1 MAANPPPPASTP
13 DGSMTRRDR
22 PWLAPYNRKLRNLT
36 CLSIRNLSLTPTPSS
51 RTRKKTIDDDAVPN
65 TLTSP
70 AKLVALREQRG
81 LAHSHSSSDLRTVS
95 EHDTDAQQGSRNGN
109 GTPVKANGAPRAPQ
123 RPAIGRMRRRSTLE
137 WVNATPQTRQE
148 KLEAVA
154 KSRLADV
161 FFSIHVEGVE
171 EPVYVSEVVDSTM
184 DPTFRHID
192 WSACGPGVLRL
203 DTLTVRVWARSDNLA
218 GWRQLLELALCLREL
233 HYLGKSLDQFHH
245 RLPANAVIF
254 HLSDGIYTAFPSIS
268 DYAPPPVAP
277 LARTTTNRVLH
288 TASFDALLRLSKLD
302 ESIQDALATR
312 NRIAADLETL
322 LETNKSAFIERDQV
336 AEAEDRL
343 KTIEYAK
350 KTVEKQIEKAR
361 KQKAE
366 RRDLLSRRREFMQQD
381 LQRRKAQSEEMANGR
396 PELPNFRSEHEVRQ
410 TTIANQ
416 RRRIC
421 EDLHTIYPIK
431 PIPGKSLAFTIRGL
445 HLPNSEDL
453 DATPP
458 DKLAAA
464 LGHVAHAVHLLS
476 IYLVQPLPY
485 PLNPNSSTSTIE
497 DPISLLKTSST
508 SQTSTKDDR
517 FALRTY
523 PLHTKSVPRFR
534 FEYAVFLLNKDLQ
547 ILLEN
552 AFVVRVA
559 DIRHTLPNLLYLFY
573 VATAGEGELPARKAG
588 GVRGLMAGRGAGV
601 PGSLSSE
608 EQFGDGAQFG
618 DASRRGS
625 RDSRGSGGG
634 WGFWGAGWMG
644 NGDGKEGLVSS
655 GHNEVGGKNG
665 RAVDSLRRNMG
676 GLDRVRKLG

>member
-1 MAANPPPPASTP
+1 MAANPPPPAPTP

-36 CLSIRNLSLTPTPSS
+36 CLSIRNLSLTPTPSG

-109 GTPVKANGAPRAPQ
+109 GTPVKANGAPKAPQ
-123 RPAIGRMRRRSTLE
+123 RPTVGRMRRRSTLE

-203 DTLTVRVWARSDNLA
+203 GTLTVRVWARSDNLA
-218 GWRQLLELALCLREL
+218 GWKQLLELALCLREL

-366 RRDLLSRRREFMQQD
+366 RRELLSRRREFMQQD
-381 LQRRKAQSEEMANGR
+381 LQRRKAQSEEMANGK

-410 TTIANQ
+410 TAIANQ

-445 HLPNSEDL
+445 HLPNSE
-453 DATPP
+453 
-458 DKLAAA
+458 
-464 LGHVAHAVHLLS
+464 
-476 IYLVQPLPY
+476 
-485 PLNPNSSTSTIE
+485 
-497 DPISLLKTSST
+497 
-508 SQTSTKDDR
+508 
-517 FALRTY
+517 
-523 PLHTKSVPRFR
+523 
-534 FEYAVFLLNKDLQ
+534 
-547 ILLEN
+547 
-552 AFVVRVA
+552 
-559 DIRHTLPNLLYLFY
+559 
-573 VATAGEGELPARKAG
+573 
-588 GVRGLMAGRGAGV
+588 
-601 PGSLSSE
+601 
-608 EQFGDGAQFG
+608 
-618 DASRRGS
+618 
-625 RDSRGSGGG
+625 
-634 WGFWGAGWMG
+634 
-644 NGDGKEGLVSS
+644 
-655 GHNEVGGKNG
+655 
-665 RAVDSLRRNMG
+665 
-676 GLDRVRKLG
+676 

>member
-1 MAANPPPPASTP
+1 M
-13 DGSMTRRDR
+13 
-22 PWLAPYNRKLRNLT
+22 
-36 CLSIRNLSLTPTPSS
+36 
-51 RTRKKTIDDDAVPN
+51 
-65 TLTSP
+65 
-70 AKLVALREQRG
+70 
-81 LAHSHSSSDLRTVS
+81 
-95 EHDTDAQQGSRNGN
+95 
-109 GTPVKANGAPRAPQ
+109 
-123 RPAIGRMRRRSTLE
+123 
-137 WVNATPQTRQE
+137 
-148 KLEAVA
+148 
-154 KSRLADV
+154 
-161 FFSIHVEGVE
+161 
-171 EPVYVSEVVDSTM
+171 
-184 DPTFRHID
+184 
-192 WSACGPGVLRL
+192 
-203 DTLTVRVWARSDNLA
+203 
-218 GWRQLLELALCLREL
+218 
-233 HYLGKSLDQFHH
+233 
-245 RLPANAVIF
+245 LP
-254 HLSDGIYTAFPSIS
+254 
-268 DYAPPPVAP
+268 
-277 LARTTTNRVLH
+277 

-312 NRIAADLETL
+312 NKIAADLETL

-381 LQRRKAQSEEMANGR
+381 LQRRKAQSEEMANGK
-396 PELPNFRSEHEVRQ
+396 PELPNFRSEHDIRQ
-410 TTIANQ
+410 TAIANQ

-497 DPISLLKTSST
+497 DPISLLKTSS
-508 SQTSTKDDR
+508 SSSNHSSTKDPHHT
-517 FALRTY
+517 ALLRSY

-552 AFVVRVA
+552 AFAVRVL

-588 GVRGLMAGRGAGV
+588 GVRGLMAGKIGMH
-601 PGSLSSE
+601 GSLSADQGDDS
-608 EQFGDGAQFG
+608 QLGDG
-618 DASRRGS
+618 SRRGS
-625 RDSRGSGGG
+625 RESRGSGAG
-634 WGFWGAGWMG
+634 WGFWGRSGLGNRDAKGEGLFASG
-644 NGDGKEGLVSS
+644 NGGVPGRDGK
-655 GHNEVGGKNG
+655 
-665 RAVDSLRRNMG
+665 AVDSLRRNMG
-676 GLDRVRKLG
+676 GLDRGRKLG

>member
-1 MAANPPPPASTP
+1 
-13 DGSMTRRDR
+13 MTRRDR
-22 PWLAPYNRKLRNLT
+22 PWLAPYNRRLRNLT
-36 CLSIRNLSLTPTPSS
+36 GLSIRNLSLTPTPSG

-95 EHDTDAQQGSRNGN
+95 EHDTDAQQGTHDGN
-109 GTPVKANGAPRAPQ
+109 GTPVKAKGAPKAPQ

-161 FFSIHVEGVE
+161 FFSIHAEGVE
-171 EPVYVSEVVDSTM
+171 EPIYVSEVVDSTM

-203 DTLTVRVWARSDNLA
+203 DTLTVRVWARCDNLA
-218 GWRQLLELALCLREL
+218 GWKQLLELALCLREL

-322 LETNKSAFIERDQV
+322 LETNKSAFMERDQV

-361 KQKAE
+361 KQKSE

-410 TTIANQ
+410 TAIANQ

-497 DPISLLKTSST
+497 DPISLLKTSAS
-508 SQTSTKDDR
+508 SNQNSTKDD
-517 FALRTY
+517 FALRIY

-552 AFVVRVA
+552 AFAVRVV
-559 DIRHTLPNLLYLFY
+559 DLRHTLPNLLYLFY

-588 GVRGLMAGRGAGV
+588 GVRGLMAGRMGM
-601 PGSLSSE
+601 
-608 EQFGDGAQFG
+608 
-618 DASRRGS
+618 DAI
-625 RDSRGSGGG
+625 
-634 WGFWGAGWMG
+634 
-644 NGDGKEGLVSS
+644 
-655 GHNEVGGKNG
+655 
-665 RAVDSLRRNMG
+665 
-676 GLDRVRKLG
+676 

>member
-1 MAANPPPPASTP
+1 
-13 DGSMTRRDR
+13 MTRRDR

-36 CLSIRNLSLTPTPSS
+36 CLSIRNLSLTPTPSG

-95 EHDTDAQQGSRNGN
+95 EHDTDAQENSRNGN
-109 GTPVKANGAPRAPQ
+109 GSPVKANGAPKAPQ

-171 EPVYVSEVVDSTM
+171 EPVYVSEVVDGTM

-203 DTLTVRVWARSDNLA
+203 GTLTVRVWARSDNLA
-218 GWRQLLELALCLREL
+218 GWKQLLELALCLREL

-361 KQKAE
+361 KQKVE

-381 LQRRKAQSEEMANGR
+381 LQRRKAQSEEMANGK

-410 TTIANQ
+410 MAIANQ

-476 IYLVQPLPY
+476 IYLLQPLPY

-508 SQTSTKDDR
+508 SQNSTKDDR
-517 FALRTY
+517 IALRTY

-534 FEYAVFLLNKDLQ
+534 FEYAVFLLNKNLQ

-552 AFVVRVA
+552 AFAVRVL

-588 GVRGLMAGRGAGV
+588 GVRGLMAGRMGAG
-601 PGSLSSE
+601 GSLPDQLDES
-608 EQFGDGAQFG
+608 QLGDG
-618 DASRRGS
+618 SRRGS
-625 RDSRGSGGG
+625 RDSRGSSGGG

-644 NGDGKEGLVSS
+644 NGDGKDGLVSS
-655 GHNEVGGKNG
+655 GNSEVGGRNG
-665 RAVDSLRRNMG
+665 KAVDSLRRNMG
-676 GLDRVRKLG
+676 GLDRGRKLG

>member
-1 MAANPPPPASTP
+1 
-13 DGSMTRRDR
+13 MTRRDR

-36 CLSIRNLSLTPTPSS
+36 CLSIRNLSLTPTPTG

-95 EHDTDAQQGSRNGN
+95 EHDTDAQENGRNGN
-109 GTPVKANGAPRAPQ
+109 GSPVKANGAPKAPQ
-123 RPAIGRMRRRSTLE
+123 RPTIGRMRRRSTLE

-148 KLEAVA
+148 KLEAVV

-161 FFSIHVEGVE
+161 FFSIHVDGVE

-203 DTLTVRVWARSDNLA
+203 GTLTVRVWARSDNLA

-277 LARTTTNRVLH
+277 LARTMTSRVLP

-312 NRIAADLETL
+312 NKIAADLEAL
-322 LETNKSAFIERDQV
+322 LETNKSPLIERDQV

-366 RRDLLSRRREFMQQD
+366 RRELLSRRREFMQQD
-381 LQRRKAQSEEMANGR
+381 LQKRKAQSEEMANGR
-396 PELPNFRSEHEVRQ
+396 PELPHFRSEHEIRQ
-410 TTIANQ
+410 TAIANQ

-421 EDLHTIYPIK
+421 EDLHIIYPIK

-497 DPISLLKTSST
+497 DPISLLKTSS
-508 SQTSTKDDR
+508 SSSHHSSTKDPHHT
-517 FALRTY
+517 ALLRSY

-552 AFVVRVA
+552 AFAVRVL

-588 GVRGLMAGRGAGV
+588 GVRGLMAGRDAAW
-601 PGSLSSE
+601 SSE
-608 EQFGDGAQFG
+608 QVDESQLGDG
-618 DASRRGS
+618 SRRGS
-625 RDSRGSGGG
+625 RDSRGSGAG
-634 WGFWGAGWMG
+634 WGFWGRSGLG
-644 NGDGKEGLVSS
+644 NGDAKGEGLFSS
-655 GHNEVGGKNG
+655 GNGVSGKDG
-665 RAVDSLRRNMG
+665 KAMDSLRRNMG
-676 GLDRVRKLG
+676 GLDRGRKLG

>member
-1 MAANPPPPASTP
+1 
-13 DGSMTRRDR
+13 MTRRDR

-36 CLSIRNLSLTPTPSS
+36 CLSIRNLSLTPTPTG

-95 EHDTDAQQGSRNGN
+95 EHDTDAQENGRNGN
-109 GTPVKANGAPRAPQ
+109 GSPVKANGAPKAPQ
-123 RPAIGRMRRRSTLE
+123 RPTIGRMRRRSTLE

-148 KLEAVA
+148 KLEAVV

-161 FFSIHVEGVE
+161 FFSIHVDGVE

-203 DTLTVRVWARSDNLA
+203 GTLTVRVWARSDNLA

-277 LARTTTNRVLH
+277 LARTMTSRVLP

-312 NRIAADLETL
+312 NKIAADLEAL
-322 LETNKSAFIERDQV
+322 LETNKSPLIERDQV

-366 RRDLLSRRREFMQQD
+366 RRELLSRRREFMQQD
-381 LQRRKAQSEEMANGR
+381 LQKRKAQSEEMANGR
-396 PELPNFRSEHEVRQ
+396 PELPHFRSEHEIRQ
-410 TTIANQ
+410 TAIANQ

-485 PLNPNSSTSTIE
+485 PPNPSSSTSTIE
-497 DPISLLKTSST
+497 DPISLLKTSSNIP
-508 SQTSTKDDR
+508 SSKDPHHT
-517 FALRTY
+517 ALLRSY

-552 AFVVRVA
+552 AFAVRVL

-573 VATAGEGELPARKAG
+573 VAMAGEGELPARKAG
-588 GVRGLMAGRGAGV
+588 GVRGLMAGRDAAW
-601 PGSLSSE
+601 SSE
-608 EQFGDGAQFG
+608 QVDESQLGDGTREKVEDVLPSFRFEILG
-618 DASRRGS
+618 NHDASTRENY
-625 RDSRGSGGG
+625 
-634 WGFWGAGWMG
+634 M
-644 NGDGKEGLVSS
+644 E
-655 GHNEVGGKNG
+655 E
-665 RAVDSLRRNMG
+665 
-676 GLDRVRKLG
+676 

>member
-1 MAANPPPPASTP
+1 
-13 DGSMTRRDR
+13 
-22 PWLAPYNRKLRNLT
+22 
-36 CLSIRNLSLTPTPSS
+36 
-51 RTRKKTIDDDAVPN
+51 
-65 TLTSP
+65 
-70 AKLVALREQRG
+70 
-81 LAHSHSSSDLRTVS
+81 
-95 EHDTDAQQGSRNGN
+95 
-109 GTPVKANGAPRAPQ
+109 
-123 RPAIGRMRRRSTLE
+123 
-137 WVNATPQTRQE
+137 
-148 KLEAVA
+148 
-154 KSRLADV
+154 
-161 FFSIHVEGVE
+161 
-171 EPVYVSEVVDSTM
+171 
-184 DPTFRHID
+184 
-192 WSACGPGVLRL
+192 
-203 DTLTVRVWARSDNLA
+203 
-218 GWRQLLELALCLREL
+218 LLELSLCLREL

-254 HLSDGIYTAFPSIS
+254 HLSDGIYTAFPSIP

-361 KQKAE
+361 KQKSE
-366 RRDLLSRRREFMQQD
+366 RRELLSRRREFMQQD

-497 DPISLLKTSST
+497 DPISLLRTSS
-508 SQTSTKDDR
+508 SNQNSTRDDR
-517 FALRTY
+517 VALRTY

-588 GVRGLMAGRGAGV
+588 GVRGLMAGRMGM
-601 PGSLSSE
+601 
-608 EQFGDGAQFG
+608 
-618 DASRRGS
+618 DAI
-625 RDSRGSGGG
+625 
-634 WGFWGAGWMG
+634 
-644 NGDGKEGLVSS
+644 
-655 GHNEVGGKNG
+655 
-665 RAVDSLRRNMG
+665 
-676 GLDRVRKLG
+676 

>member
-36 CLSIRNLSLTPTPSS
+36 GLSIRNLSLTPTPSG

-95 EHDTDAQQGSRNGN
+95 EHDTDAQENSRNGN
-109 GTPVKANGAPRAPQ
+109 GTPVKANGAPKAPQ
-123 RPAIGRMRRRSTLE
+123 RPAMGRMRRRSTLE

-192 WSACGPGVLRL
+192 WSTCGPGVLRL
-203 DTLTVRVWARSDNLA
+203 GTLTVRVWARSDTLA

-277 LARTTTNRVLH
+277 LARTTTNRVLP

-366 RRDLLSRRREFMQQD
+366 RRDLLSRRREFMQED

-410 TTIANQ
+410 TAIANQ

-497 DPISLLKTSST
+497 DPISLLNTSSST
-508 SQTSTKDDR
+508 NHNSTKDDR
-517 FALRTY
+517 IALRSY

-552 AFVVRVA
+552 AFAVRVL

-573 VATAGEGELPARKAG
+573 VATAGKGELPARKAG
-588 GVRGLMAGRGAGV
+588 GVRGLMTGRMGAGV
-601 PGSLSSE
+601 SLPDQLDES
-608 EQFGDGAQFG
+608 QLVDG
-618 DASRRGS
+618 SRRGS
-625 RDSRGSGGG
+625 RDSRGSGAG
-634 WGFWGAGWMG
+634 WGFWGGGWMG
-644 NGDGKEGLVSS
+644 NGDGKDGLVSS
-655 GHNEVGGKNG
+655 GNHEVSGKNG
-665 RAVDSLRRNMG
+665 KAVDSLRRNMG
-676 GLDRVRKLG
+676 GLDRGRKLG

>member
-1 MAANPPPPASTP
+1 MAANPPPPAPTP

-36 CLSIRNLSLTPTPSS
+36 CLSIRNLSLTPTPSG

-109 GTPVKANGAPRAPQ
+109 GTPVKANGAPKAPQ
-123 RPAIGRMRRRSTLE
+123 RPTVGRMRRRSTLE

-203 DTLTVRVWARSDNLA
+203 GTLTVRVWARSDNLA
-218 GWRQLLELALCLREL
+218 GWKQLLELALCLREL

-366 RRDLLSRRREFMQQD
+366 RRELLSRRREFMQQD
-381 LQRRKAQSEEMANGR
+381 LQRRKAQSEEMANGK

-410 TTIANQ
+410 TAIANQ

-497 DPISLLKTSST
+497 DPISLLKTSS
-508 SQTSTKDDR
+508 SANQTSTKDDR
-517 FALRTY
+517 IALRTY

-552 AFVVRVA
+552 AFAVRVL

-588 GVRGLMAGRGAGV
+588 GVRGLMAGRMGAGGLL
-601 PGSLSSE
+601 PDQLDESQL
-608 EQFGDGAQFG
+608 GDG
-618 DASRRGS
+618 SRRGS

-634 WGFWGAGWMG
+634 WGFWGGVWMG
-644 NGDGKEGLVSS
+644 NGDGRDGLVSS
-655 GHNEVGGKNG
+655 GNNEDSGRNGK
-665 RAVDSLRRNMG
+665 AVDSLRRNMG
-676 GLDRVRKLG
+676 GLDRGRKLG

>member
-1 MAANPPPPASTP
+1 
-13 DGSMTRRDR
+13 
-22 PWLAPYNRKLRNLT
+22 LT
-36 CLSIRNLSLTPTPSS
+36 CLSIRNLSLTPTPTG

-95 EHDTDAQQGSRNGN
+95 EHDTDAQENGRNGN
-109 GTPVKANGAPRAPQ
+109 GSPVKANGAPKAPQ
-123 RPAIGRMRRRSTLE
+123 RPTIGRMRRRSTLE

-148 KLEAVA
+148 KLEAVV

-161 FFSIHVEGVE
+161 FFSIHVDGVE

-184 DPTFRHID
+184 DPTFCHID

-203 DTLTVRVWARSDNLA
+203 GTLTVRVWARSDNLA

-277 LARTTTNRVLH
+277 LARTMTSRVLP

-312 NRIAADLETL
+312 NKIAADLEAL
-322 LETNKSAFIERDQV
+322 LETNKSPLIERDQV

-366 RRDLLSRRREFMQQD
+366 RRELLSRRREFMQQD
-381 LQRRKAQSEEMANGR
+381 LQKRKAQSEEMANGR
-396 PELPNFRSEHEVRQ
+396 PELPHFRSEHEIRQ
-410 TTIANQ
+410 TAIANQ

-431 PIPGKSLAFTIRGL
+431 PIPGKSLAFTICGL

-497 DPISLLKTSST
+497 DPISLLKTSSQN
-508 SQTSTKDDR
+508 SSTKDPHHT
-517 FALRTY
+517 ALLRCY

-534 FEYAVFLLNKDLQ
+534 FEYAVFLLNQDLQ

-552 AFVVRVA
+552 AFAVRVL

-588 GVRGLMAGRGAGV
+588 GVRGLMAGRGGTW
-601 PGSLSSE
+601 SSE
-608 EQFGDGAQFG
+608 QVDESQLGDG
-618 DASRRGS
+618 SRRGS
-625 RDSRGSGGG
+625 RDSRGSGGAG
-634 WGFWGAGWMG
+634 WGFWGRSGLG
-644 NGDGKEGLVSS
+644 NGDAKGEGLFAS
-655 GHNEVGGKNG
+655 GNGGITG
-665 RAVDSLRRNMG
+665 RDGKAMDSLRRNMG
-676 GLDRVRKLG
+676 GLDRGRKLG

>member
-1 MAANPPPPASTP
+1 M
-13 DGSMTRRDR
+13 
-22 PWLAPYNRKLRNLT
+22 
-36 CLSIRNLSLTPTPSS
+36 
-51 RTRKKTIDDDAVPN
+51 
-65 TLTSP
+65 
-70 AKLVALREQRG
+70 
-81 LAHSHSSSDLRTVS
+81 
-95 EHDTDAQQGSRNGN
+95 
-109 GTPVKANGAPRAPQ
+109 
-123 RPAIGRMRRRSTLE
+123 
-137 WVNATPQTRQE
+137 
-148 KLEAVA
+148 
-154 KSRLADV
+154 
-161 FFSIHVEGVE
+161 
-171 EPVYVSEVVDSTM
+171 
-184 DPTFRHID
+184 
-192 WSACGPGVLRL
+192 
-203 DTLTVRVWARSDNLA
+203 
-218 GWRQLLELALCLREL
+218 
-233 HYLGKSLDQFHH
+233 
-245 RLPANAVIF
+245 PANAVIF

-268 DYAPPPVAP
+268 DYVPPPVAP

-366 RRDLLSRRREFMQQD
+366 RRELLSRRREFMQQD
-381 LQRRKAQSEEMANGR
+381 LLQRRKAQSEEMASGK

-410 TTIANQ
+410 TAIANQ

-508 SQTSTKDDR
+508 NQNSTKDDR
-517 FALRTY
+517 IALRTY

-552 AFVVRVA
+552 AFAVRVL

-588 GVRGLMAGRGAGV
+588 GVRGLMAGRMGAG
-601 PGSLSSE
+601 GSLPDQLDES
-608 EQFGDGAQFG
+608 QLGHG
-618 DASRRGS
+618 SRRGS

-634 WGFWGAGWMG
+634 WGFWGGGWMG
-644 NGDGKEGLVSS
+644 NGDGKDGLLTS
-655 GHNEVGGKNG
+655 GNEANGKNG
-665 RAVDSLRRNMG
+665 KAVDSLRRSMG
-676 GLDRVRKLG
+676 GLDRGRKLG

>member
-1 MAANPPPPASTP
+1 
-13 DGSMTRRDR
+13 
-22 PWLAPYNRKLRNLT
+22 
-36 CLSIRNLSLTPTPSS
+36 
-51 RTRKKTIDDDAVPN
+51 
-65 TLTSP
+65 
-70 AKLVALREQRG
+70 
-81 LAHSHSSSDLRTVS
+81 
-95 EHDTDAQQGSRNGN
+95 
-109 GTPVKANGAPRAPQ
+109 
-123 RPAIGRMRRRSTLE
+123 
-137 WVNATPQTRQE
+137 
-148 KLEAVA
+148 
-154 KSRLADV
+154 
-161 FFSIHVEGVE
+161 
-171 EPVYVSEVVDSTM
+171 
-184 DPTFRHID
+184 
-192 WSACGPGVLRL
+192 
-203 DTLTVRVWARSDNLA
+203 
-218 GWRQLLELALCLREL
+218 
-233 HYLGKSLDQFHH
+233 QFHH

-277 LARTTTNRVLH
+277 LARTTTNRVLP

-302 ESIQDALATR
+302 ESIQDALTTR
-312 NRIAADLETL
+312 NKIAADLEAL

-366 RRDLLSRRREFMQQD
+366 RRELLTRRREFMQED
-381 LQRRKAQSEEMANGR
+381 LQKRKAQSEEMANGR
-396 PELPNFRSEHEVRQ
+396 PELPHFRSEHEIRQ
-410 TTIANQ
+410 TAIANQ

-431 PIPGKSLAFTIRGL
+431 PIPGKSLAFTICGL

-497 DPISLLKTSST
+497 DPISLLKTSSQN
-508 SQTSTKDDR
+508 SSTKDPHHT
-517 FALRTY
+517 ALLRSY

-552 AFVVRVA
+552 AFAVRVL

-573 VATAGEGELPARKAG
+573 VAMAGEGELPARKAG
-588 GVRGLMAGRGAGV
+588 GVRGLMAGRDAAW
-601 PGSLSSE
+601 SSE
-608 EQFGDGAQFG
+608 QVDESQLGDG
-618 DASRRGS
+618 SRRGS
-625 RDSRGSGGG
+625 RDSRGSG
-634 WGFWGAGWMG
+634 A
-644 NGDGKEGLVSS
+644 
-655 GHNEVGGKNG
+655 
-665 RAVDSLRRNMG
+665 
-676 GLDRVRKLG
+676 

>member
-1 MAANPPPPASTP
+1 
-13 DGSMTRRDR
+13 MTRRDR

-36 CLSIRNLSLTPTPSS
+36 CLSIRNLSLTPTPTGRS
-51 RTRKKTIDDDAVPN
+51 RKKTIDDDAVPN

-81 LAHSHSSSDLRTVS
+81 LAHSQSSSDLRTVS
-95 EHDTDAQQGSRNGN
+95 EHDTDAEEGSRNAN
-109 GTPVKANGAPRAPQ
+109 GSPVKANGAPKAPQ
-123 RPAIGRMRRRSTLE
+123 RPTVGRMRRRSTLE

-161 FFSIHVEGVE
+161 FFSIHVDGVE

-203 DTLTVRVWARSDNLA
+203 DTLTVRVWARSDSGA
-218 GWRQLLELALCLREL
+218 GWRQLLDLALYLREL

-254 HLSDGIYTAFPSIS
+254 HLSDGIYTAFSSIS

-277 LARTTTNRVLH
+277 LARTTTNRVLP

-312 NRIAADLETL
+312 NKIAADLETL

-366 RRDLLSRRREFMQQD
+366 RRELLSRRKEFMQQD
-381 LQRRKAQSEEMANGR
+381 LEKRKAQSEEMNGR

-410 TTIANQ
+410 TAIANQ

-476 IYLVQPLPY
+476 IYLVHPLPY

-497 DPISLLKTSST
+497 DPISLLKTSSY
-508 SQTSTKDDR
+508 QTPPTTKDTHTAA
-517 FALRTY
+517 ALLRSY

-552 AFVVRVA
+552 AFAVRVL

-588 GVRGLMAGRGAGV
+588 GVRGLMAGRMGV
-601 PGSLSSE
+601 DGSLVSEQSE
-608 EQFGDGAQFG
+608 ESQLGDG
-618 DASRRGS
+618 SRRGS

-634 WGFWGAGWMG
+634 TWGFWGRSVSGKGDG
-644 NGDGKEGLVSS
+644 NGIGVFASGNGVSGGDGK
-655 GHNEVGGKNG
+655 
-665 RAVDSLRRNMG
+665 AVDSLRRNMG
-676 GLDRVRKLG
+676 GLDRGRKLG

>member
-1 MAANPPPPASTP
+1 MAANPPLPASTP

-36 CLSIRNLSLTPTPSS
+36 CLSIRNLSLTPTPTG

-95 EHDTDAQQGSRNGN
+95 EHDTDAQENGRNGN
-109 GTPVKANGAPRAPQ
+109 GSPVKANGAPKAPQ
-123 RPAIGRMRRRSTLE
+123 RPTIGRMRRRSTLE

-148 KLEAVA
+148 KLEAVV

-161 FFSIHVEGVE
+161 FFSIHVDGVE

-203 DTLTVRVWARSDNLA
+203 GTLTVRVWARSDNLA

-277 LARTTTNRVLH
+277 LARTMTSRVLP

-312 NRIAADLETL
+312 NKIAADLEAL
-322 LETNKSAFIERDQV
+322 LETNKSPLIERDQV

-366 RRDLLSRRREFMQQD
+366 RRELLSRRREFMQQD
-381 LQRRKAQSEEMANGR
+381 LQKRKAQSEEMANGR
-396 PELPNFRSEHEVRQ
+396 PELPHFRSEHEIRQ
-410 TTIANQ
+410 TAIANQ

-497 DPISLLKTSST
+497 DPISLLKTSS
-508 SQTSTKDDR
+508 SSSHHSSTKDPHHT
-517 FALRTY
+517 ALLRSY

-552 AFVVRVA
+552 AFAVRVL

-588 GVRGLMAGRGAGV
+588 GVRGLMAGRDAAW
-601 PGSLSSE
+601 SSE
-608 EQFGDGAQFG
+608 QVDESHLGDG
-618 DASRRGS
+618 SRRGS
-625 RDSRGSGGG
+625 RDSRGSGTG
-634 WGFWGAGWMG
+634 WGFWGRSGLG
-644 NGDGKEGLVSS
+644 NGDARGQGLFSS
-655 GHNEVGGKNG
+655 GNGVSGKDG
-665 RAVDSLRRNMG
+665 KAVDSLRRNMG
-676 GLDRVRKLG
+676 GLDRGRKLG

>member
-1 MAANPPPPASTP
+1 
-13 DGSMTRRDR
+13 MTRRDR

-36 CLSIRNLSLTPTPSS
+36 CLSIRNLSLTPTPSG

-109 GTPVKANGAPRAPQ
+109 GTPVKANGAPKAPQ
-123 RPAIGRMRRRSTLE
+123 RPTIGRMRRRSTLE

-203 DTLTVRVWARSDNLA
+203 GTLTVRIWARSDNLA
-218 GWRQLLELALCLREL
+218 GWKQLLELALCLREL

-277 LARTTTNRVLH
+277 LARTTTNRVLP

-322 LETNKSAFIERDQV
+322 LETNKSAFIKRDQV

-381 LQRRKAQSEEMANGR
+381 LQRRKAQSEEMANGK

-410 TTIANQ
+410 TAIANQ

-431 PIPGKSLAFTIRGL
+431 TIPGKSLAFTIRGL

-508 SQTSTKDDR
+508 NQTSTKDDR
-517 FALRTY
+517 IALRTY

-552 AFVVRVA
+552 AFAVRVL

-588 GVRGLMAGRGAGV
+588 GVRGLMAGRIGTG
-601 PGSLSSE
+601 GSLPDQLDDS
-608 EQFGDGAQFG
+608 QLGDG
-618 DASRRGS
+618 SRRGS

-634 WGFWGAGWMG
+634 WGFWGGGWMG
-644 NGDGKEGLVSS
+644 NGDGKDGLLTS
-655 GHNEVGGKNG
+655 GNNEVGGKNG
-665 RAVDSLRRNMG
+665 KAVDSLRRNMG
-676 GLDRVRKLG
+676 GLDRGRKLG

>member
-1 MAANPPPPASTP
+1 
-13 DGSMTRRDR
+13 MTRRDR

-36 CLSIRNLSLTPTPSS
+36 CLSIRNLSLTPTPTGRS
-51 RTRKKTIDDDAVPN
+51 RKKTIDDDAVPN

-95 EHDTDAQQGSRNGN
+95 EHDTDAQENSRNGN
-109 GTPVKANGAPRAPQ
+109 GSPVKSNGAPKAPQ
-123 RPAIGRMRRRSTLE
+123 RPTIGRMRRRSTLE

-148 KLEAVA
+148 KLESVV
-154 KSRLADV
+154 KSRLADI
-161 FFSIHVEGVE
+161 FFSIHVDGVE
-171 EPVYVSEVVDSTM
+171 EPVYVSEIVDSTM

-192 WSACGPGVLRL
+192 WSACGPGLLRL
-203 DTLTVRVWARSDNLA
+203 DALTVRVWARSDTLA

-254 HLSDGIYTAFPSIS
+254 QLSDGIYTVFPSIS

-277 LARTTTNRVLH
+277 LARTTTNRVLP

-312 NRIAADLETL
+312 NKIAADLEAL

-366 RRDLLSRRREFMQQD
+366 RRELLTRRREFMQQD
-381 LQRRKAQSEEMANGR
+381 LQKRKAQSEEMANGR
-396 PELPNFRSEHEVRQ
+396 AELPHFRSEHGIRQ
-410 TTIANQ
+410 TAIANQ

-453 DATPP
+453 DATAP

-485 PLNPNSSTSTIE
+485 PLSPNSSTSTIE
-497 DPISLLKTSST
+497 DPISLLKTSS
-508 SQTSTKDDR
+508 SNQSSTKDPHST
-517 FALRTY
+517 ALLRSY
-523 PLHTKSVPRFR
+523 PLHTRSVPRFR

-552 AFVVRVA
+552 AFAVRVL

-588 GVRGLMAGRGAGV
+588 GVRGLMAGRDGAW
-601 PGSLSSE
+601 SSE
-608 EQFGDGAQFG
+608 QVDESLLGDGTREKAEDVLPSFRFEI
-618 DASRRGS
+618 SKIMMPRP
-625 RDSRGSGGG
+625 
-634 WGFWGAGWMG
+634 
-644 NGDGKEGLVSS
+644 
-655 GHNEVGGKNG
+655 G
-665 RAVDSLRRNMG
+665 RITWRSKPN
-676 GLDRVRKLG
+676 